1 MTRNEFDAWMA
12 ETDASRL
19 QWREDVIY
27 RLNGRGFMY
36 YSGGED
42 GVFVRADSDGK
53 LVAGR
58 YEGAIPH
65 IGEALFRPVVTKQFD
80 NPSRAF
86 TAMAEA
92 GGIQFVIDMFSQSNA
107 PSAAPSNEREGEPK
121 DFDDIAREF
130 AAWKYS
136 VNENPGAWREDKRY
150 RQHKEGAMY
159 YIGGESGQY
168 MHITEKGMLRLGT
181 YELARPGFEDAV
193 LIIRANKQYGG
204 YEHALLAAS
213 EFAGQR
219 FKDEIFSE
227 KSSVVDKLRAARKS
241 PPAPRRESAEPRK
254 NKGDIE
260 L

>member
-27 RLNGRGFMY
+27 RLNGHGFMY

-107 PSAAPSNEREGEPK
+107 PPAAPSNEREGEPK

-168 MHITEKGMLRLGT
+168 MHITANGMLR
-181 YELARPGFEDAV
+181 
-193 LIIRANKQYGG
+193 
-204 YEHALLAAS
+204 AS
-213 EFAGQR
+213 N
-219 FKDEIFSE
+219 DNSN
-227 KSSVVDKLRAARKS
+227 
-241 PPAPRRESAEPRK
+241 SA
-254 NKGDIE
+254 
-260 L
+260 